1 MCYDFLL
8 ALNLAMLLSSLE
20 ENKNKWFKL
29 KLSTIYMT
37 IRWVI
42 LSPVILHNSGISI
55 LAVNKQK

>member
-8 ALNLAMLLSSLE
+8 ALNLAMLFSSLE
-20 ENKNKWFKL
+20 ENKWFKL
-29 KLSTIYMT
+29 TLSTIYMT